1 MSLAIDPSRVNAVLL
16 ADGWHNVDPIRDHLN
31 DTTSSFT
38 LDGSDRPPRTD
49 RYTIGAVTKKDGD
62 NWVFTATLNYAGH
75 DLPIPLELPV
85 KWAGDTPVI
94 TVDHVGIPGMSTY
107 DARVMIVGNDYVGT
121 WSHSD
126 GSHAGKMWGHI
137 EHATTQP
144 AK

>member
-1 MSLAIDPSRVNAVLL
+1 M
-16 ADGWHNVDPIRDHLN
+16 
-31 DTTSSFT
+31 
-38 LDGSDRPPRTD
+38 TD

-75 DLPIPLELPV
+75 ELPVPIELPV

-137 EHATTQP
+137 EHGAATQP
-144 AK
+144 SK